1 MKIGL
6 NHSMPRALALAL
18 FAAASAFAN
27 NCSEIS
33 NDVRVAVEKDPSKV
47 LMVVEDA
54 LVINEA
60 CAGDIV
66 KSAIVASKA
75 DSTLAGQIVQTA
87 TSVSPKMA
95 PVIADAAKSV
105 SPGLVVA
112 AAAPAVTTAPAVLPA
127 YDVPVTTSEKNPV
140 AVYGE
145 KNPKNPKAPV
155 NIAPAPPPEPDF
167 YIPSTIR
174 GPFLLM
180 PPPTG
185 PLRPNIPNPVS
196 PAYAKP

>member
-112 AAAPAVTTAPAVLPA
+112 AAAPAVTTAPAVLPT

-140 AVYGE
+140 AVYG

-155 NIAPAPPPEPDF
+155 NIAPEPPPEPDF

-174 GPFLLM
+174 G
-180 PPPTG
+180 
-185 PLRPNIPNPVS
+185 
-196 PAYAKP
+196 